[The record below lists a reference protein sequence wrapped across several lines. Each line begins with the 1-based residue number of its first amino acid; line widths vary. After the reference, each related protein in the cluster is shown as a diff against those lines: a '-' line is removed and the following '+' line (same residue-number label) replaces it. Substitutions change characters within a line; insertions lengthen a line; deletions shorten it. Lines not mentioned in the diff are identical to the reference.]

1 MQKTLKIDGSWS
13 SPGGEAKLFKGENV
27 ILKWYGPTRKK
38 LVVQED
44 REDCSVENILQCLC
58 RGVEKSQIDA
68 QISIEASEGMNI
80 DQHIY
85 KTELASLKL
94 ELSTV
99 WAVVNRIQDTILVKL
114 DEVNS
119 DKENQLVKIR
129 NEFDKIRLEHE
140 SQIKLLNVKL
150 DDISGDRE
158 CVETNNK
165 LDDLKD
171 ANCELIN
178 ENSRLKNVNYQ
189 LTSKI
194 EELSQKLT
202 DLQEKAIHTE
212 EERDSLIAVVRLL
225 AVESNQPLHEKKT
238 HALHHNNDDQQIA
251 SNDDLIQSSEQVNQ
265 NIKLSNRYSGFNDTV
280 VVSEDPDESNK
291 EENLNSS
298 NTQNK
303 LKKKQ
308 KKGKKKQKPADTL
321 VRTEQ
326 QQNIKASV
334 VVAGDSIIKYLKGW
348 ELSNGEQNV
357 SIKSFSGAT
366 VDDMSDFLKPTIRK
380 KPNKLIIHAGTN
392 DVRHSSPKVIA
403 EKVTKLGENFR
414 KESSQ
419 TEIIISSLVTRGD
432 SQELAIKV
440 RETNNILKSKCASK
454 NWLFLDNSNIDRS
467 FLNYRGLHLN
477 HNGSKLLQENIAN
490 ILTSHR

>member
-1 MQKTLKIDGSWS
+1 M
-13 SPGGEAKLFKGENV
+13 
-27 ILKWYGPTRKK
+27 
-38 LVVQED
+38 
-44 REDCSVENILQCLC
+44 
-58 RGVEKSQIDA
+58 
-68 QISIEASEGMNI
+68 
-80 DQHIY
+80 
-85 KTELASLKL
+85 
-94 ELSTV
+94 
-99 WAVVNRIQDTILVKL
+99 
-114 DEVNS
+114 
-119 DKENQLVKIR
+119 
-129 NEFDKIRLEHE
+129 
-140 SQIKLLNVKL
+140 
-150 DDISGDRE
+150 
-158 CVETNNK
+158 
-165 LDDLKD
+165 KD

-178 ENSRLKNVNYQ
+178 ENSRLKNVNYE

-202 DLQEKAIHTE
+202 DLQEKAKHTE
-212 EERDSLIAVVRLL
+212 EDRDSLTAVVRLL
-225 AVESNQPLHEKKT
+225 AVESNQPLYEEKT

-280 VVSEDPDESNK
+280 VVSEDPDESDK
-291 EENLNSS
+291 EENLISS

-321 VRTEQ
+321 VRNEQ
-326 QQNIKASV
+326 QQDIKASV

-357 SIKSFSGAT
+357 SIKSLSGAT
-366 VDDMSDFLKPTIRK
+366 VDDMSDFLRPTIRK
-380 KPNKLIIHAGTN
+380 KTNKLIIHAGTN
-392 DVRHSSPKVIA
+392 DVRHSSPKLIA
-403 EKVTKLGENFR
+403 EKVTKNFTTENFR

-440 RETNNILKSKCASK
+440 RETNNILKSKCTSK
-454 NWLFLDNSNIDRS
+454 NWLFLDNRNIDRS